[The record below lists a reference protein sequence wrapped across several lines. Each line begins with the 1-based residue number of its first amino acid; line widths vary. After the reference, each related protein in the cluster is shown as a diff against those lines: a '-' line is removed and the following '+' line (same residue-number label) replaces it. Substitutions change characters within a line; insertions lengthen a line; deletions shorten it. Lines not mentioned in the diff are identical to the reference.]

1 MTERVVVTR
10 RLPAA
15 VERQLRARF
24 DVQLN
29 ENDLPMD
36 LDALRAAVADARVL
50 VPTVTDRI
58 DASVI
63 AAAGPQLGLIA
74 SFGVGFDHVDVAAA
88 RARGIAVTNTPGVLT
103 DATADL
109 ALLLILAVTR
119 RAFEG
124 ARLLAA
130 GRFTGWTPTFHLGVS
145 LGEKKLGIVGMGRI
159 GRAVAL
165 RARAFGLSVGY
176 HNRRRAS
183 LEVERELG
191 ASFEPDLDALLAESD
206 IVTLHC
212 PATPATRHLLSRE
225 RLRRMKPSAFLINTA
240 RGEVVDEEA
249 LADALE
255 RGQLAGAG
263 LDVYEREPTV
273 TPKLLGLPNV
283 VLLPHLGSATQEARN
298 AMGEKVMANIQ
309 AFFAG
314 EPLPDR
320 VPE

>member
-1 MTERVVVTR
+1 MTERVVITR

>member
-191 ASFEPDLDALLAESD
+191 ASFEPELDALLAESD